1 VAAFGEEL
9 AMVKFRVLCL
19 WILAAVVSQC
29 AIQASAI
36 RLVKETRIAAFA
48 LGSFWRGEAVFGCL
62 PGVVRTRAGYAGG
75 VKQNPD
81 YHSVGDHAETVEVEY
96 DPNVISFNHLLEI
109 FWANHDPSQIFGQG
123 PDVGPQYRSIIFT
136 QNDEERELASA
147 SIGTEQSK
155 MLHLVVTE
163 IPRLEIF
170 YPAEAEHQKFE
181 LRRKPQLLK
190 LLGELSDDELTSSA
204 LATKLNGYAADLCP
218 LSMKKVLD
226 TKVRPFLQNRP
237 TLDQVISF

>member
-1 VAAFGEEL
+1 
-9 AMVKFRVLCL
+9 MVKIRVSCLCA
-19 WILAAVVSQC
+19 LALALC
-29 AIQASAI
+29 FIQASAI
-36 RLVKETRIAAFA
+36 RSLEQESRTAAFA

-75 VKQNPD
+75 TKQNPD
-81 YHSVGDHAETVEVEY
+81 YHSVGDHAEAVEIEY
-96 DPNVISFNHLLEI
+96 DPSVISFEGLLEV

-136 QNDEERELASA
+136 QNEEERKIALASK
-147 SIGTEQSK
+147 STQQSRMPQGK
-155 MLHLVVTE
+155 LVVTE

-181 LRRKPQLLK
+181 LRRKPQLLQ
-190 LLGELSDDELTSSA
+190 LLGELSDEELTSSV

-218 LSMKKVLD
+218 SNMKKLLD
-226 TKVRPFLQNRP
+226 TKVRPFVQVRP
-237 TLDQVISF
+237 TLAQVISF

>member
-1 VAAFGEEL
+1 
-9 AMVKFRVLCL
+9 MVDFRVARYL
-19 WILAAVVSQC
+19 WTFAVLLC

-36 RLVKETRIAAFA
+36 RPVKETRIAAFA
-48 LGSFWRGEAVFGCL
+48 LGSFWRGEAVFGCF

-75 VKQNPD
+75 SKQSPD

-96 DPNVISFNHLLEI
+96 DPSVISFHHLVEV
-109 FWANHDPSQIFGQG
+109 FWLNHDPSQVFGQG

-147 SIGTEQSK
+147 SKAIQQQKS
-155 MLHLVVTE
+155 LHLVLTE
-163 IPRLEIF
+163 ILKLEVF

-190 LLGELSDDELTSSA
+190 LLGDISDDELMTSV
-204 LATKLNGYAADLCP
+204 LATKLNGYAAGLCP
-218 LSMKKVLD
+218 PNMKKLLD
-226 TKVRPFLQNRP
+226 TKVHPFVRNRP
-237 TLDQVISF
+237 TLEQVIRF